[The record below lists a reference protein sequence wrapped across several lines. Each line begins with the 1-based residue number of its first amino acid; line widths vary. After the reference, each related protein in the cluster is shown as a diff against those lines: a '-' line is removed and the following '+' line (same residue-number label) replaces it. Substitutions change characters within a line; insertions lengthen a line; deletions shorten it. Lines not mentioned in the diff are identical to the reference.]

1 MLHISSVGCWS
12 SVFDKLIDCLV
23 NKNTSCVLCFDFM
36 EGVALTQEV
45 GETIRYASFTSQPS
59 QPSQN
64 SQSDTVT
71 IPIEEEAN
79 PAAAAPSTVPS
90 TTPSTV
96 PSTTPSTVPSTT
108 PPTLS
113 LSSLVPYPTTYAPT
127 LTLSLD
133 NCESVFSHAL
143 IPRSFIQYHL
153 RFLYDTPMQDPK
165 APAYSF
171 SSERDFAAPAPLQT
185 PPPSA
190 QRSVPKMTLVQADH
204 VRQMK

>member
-1 MLHISSVGCWS
+1 M
-12 SVFDKLIDCLV
+12 
-23 NKNTSCVLCFDFM
+23 
-36 EGVALTQEV
+36 
-45 GETIRYASFTSQPS
+45 
-59 QPSQN
+59 
-64 SQSDTVT
+64 
-71 IPIEEEAN
+71 
-79 PAAAAPSTVPS
+79 
-90 TTPSTV
+90 
-96 PSTTPSTVPSTT
+96 
-108 PPTLS
+108 
-113 LSSLVPYPTTYAPT
+113 PYPTTYAPT

-143 IPRSFIQYHL
+143 TSRSFIQYHL

-204 VRQMK
+204 IRQMK

>member
-45 GETIRYASFTSQPS
+45 GDTIRYASLTSQPS
-59 QPSQN
+59 QNSQN

-79 PAAAAPSTVPS
+79 PVA
-90 TTPSTV
+90 TT
-96 PSTTPSTVPSTT
+96 PSTT
-108 PPTLS
+108 PPINPSTTPPSLS
-113 LSSLVPYPTTYAPT
+113 LSSLVPYPTSYAPT

-133 NCESVFSHAL
+133 NCESILSHAL

-204 VRQMK
+204 IRQMK

>member
-59 QPSQN
+59 QNSQN

-79 PAAAAPSTVPS
+79 PAAAA
-90 TTPSTV
+90 
-96 PSTTPSTVPSTT
+96 PSTVPSTT

-204 VRQMK
+204 IRQMK

>member
-59 QPSQN
+59 QN

-79 PAAAAPSTVPS
+79 PAAAA
-90 TTPSTV
+90 PSTV

-204 VRQMK
+204 IRQMK

>member
-1 MLHISSVGCWS
+1 MLHVSSVGCWS

-45 GETIRYASFTSQPS
+45 GETIRYASLTSQPS
-59 QPSQN
+59 QNSQN

-79 PAAAAPSTVPS
+79 PAATAPQ
-90 TTPSTV
+90 
-96 PSTTPSTVPSTT
+96 
-108 PPTLS
+108 TLS

-133 NCESVFSHAL
+133 NCESVLSHAL

-171 SSERDFAAPAPLQT
+171 SSERDFSAPAPLQT

-204 VRQMK
+204 IRQMK

>member
-1 MLHISSVGCWS
+1 MLHVSSVGCWS
-12 SVFDKLIDCLV
+12 SVFDKLIDCLA

-36 EGVALTQEV
+36 EGFTSTQEV
-45 GETIRYASFTSQPS
+45 GDTIRYASFTSQPS
-59 QPSQN
+59 QNSQN

-79 PAAAAPSTVPS
+79 PVA
-90 TTPSTV
+90 TT
-96 PSTTPSTVPSTT
+96 PSTT
-108 PPTLS
+108 PPINPSTTPPSLS
-113 LSSLVPYPTTYAPT
+113 LSSLVPYPTSYAPT

-133 NCESVFSHAL
+133 NCESILSHAL
-143 IPRSFIQYHL
+143 TSRSFIQYHL

-171 SSERDFAAPAPLQT
+171 SSERDFSAPAPLQT
-185 PPPSA
+185 PTPSA

-204 VRQMK
+204 IRQMK